1 MPRDDTEIQRKEL
14 SMAEALD
21 KDIINVSQL
30 LKLDDL
36 TIPIYQRPYKWTVR
50 NINQLFQDIEKH
62 KTKSAYRLGTIVFH
76 QDDGDK
82 DELNIVDGQQRTLTL
97 VLTVYAIIEQ
107 RLEQIERQ
115 DLAEQLE
122 SLSEYLDDFMQRQ
135 HFESDISQRNLH
147 RNYLEVKRLV
157 SRYEFTEH
165 HIDFLLNKCEVVIF
179 TLKDISEAF
188 QFFDSQNARGRDLAP
203 HDLLKAYH
211 LREFSEQ
218 EESLKGAT
226 VASWEALESEE
237 LSALFAE
244 YLYRIRH
251 WALGHSARYFG
262 KNDVGLFK
270 GVNVDNIDHF
280 PYVESLRITHHYVDE
295 YNQQFHRKIDGQ
307 NKRFPFH
314 LDQMIING
322 RRFFEMASHYQ
333 AQVSL
338 IVDAEHGSESH
349 FLEHKLTENAQL
361 ILKTLNGSNEQL
373 KYPARIRTGDKYVRA
388 IFDCALIFYIDKFG
402 DASLSSAIEKLF
414 IWAYSLRIKQQVVQ
428 LATMDN
434 HVMSHNVFR
443 TIKDAIVPSDI
454 LTMALNTLTDA
465 DNNNNINRR
474 KDNAA
479 KDPLVKLFKGMK
491 YYE

>member
-1 MPRDDTEIQRKEL
+1 
-14 SMAEALD
+14 MAEALD
-21 KDIINVSQL
+21 KDIISVSTLLQL
-30 LKLDDL
+30 ADL
-36 TIPIYQRPYKWTVR
+36 TIPIYQRPYKWTAR
-50 NINQLFQDIEKH
+50 NISQLFQDVEKH

-76 QDDGDK
+76 QDDD
-82 DELNIVDGQQRTLTL
+82 DTEALNIVDGQQRTLTL
-97 VLTVYAIIEQ
+97 VLAVFAIIEQ
-107 RLEQIERQ
+107 RKDNLERQ

-122 SLSEYLDDFMQRQ
+122 TLSENLGDFMQRQ
-135 HFESDISQRNLH
+135 HFESEISQRNLH
-147 RNYLEVKRLV
+147 QNYLEVRRLV
-157 SRYEFTEH
+157 SRHEFTEH
-165 HIDFLLNKCEVVIF
+165 HIDFLLNKCEVVTF

-188 QFFDSQNARGRDLAP
+188 QFFDSQNARGKDLAP

-218 EESLKGAT
+218 EESLKSFT
-226 VASWEALESEE
+226 VASWEALESDE
-237 LSALFAE
+237 LAALFAE

-270 GVNVDNIDHF
+270 GVNVDNIEHF

-295 YNQQFHRKIDGQ
+295 YNRQYHRKIDAQ
-307 NKRFPFH
+307 TKKFPFH

-322 RRFFEMASHYQ
+322 RRFFEMASHYH
-333 AQVSL
+333 AQISL
-338 IVDAEHGSESH
+338 IVDAEHGSEPY
-349 FLEHKLTENAQL
+349 FIGHKLTDNAQL
-361 ILKTLNGSNEQL
+361 ILKTLNGSNKQL
-373 KYPARIRTGDKYVRA
+373 KYPARTRTGDKYVRA

-402 DASLSSAIEKLF
+402 DTFLSSAIEKLF

-434 HVMSHNVFR
+434 HVLSNNVFR
-443 TIKDAIVPSDI
+443 IIKDAIIPSDV
-454 LTMALNTLTDA
+454 LTVALNTLTDT
-465 DNNNNINRR
+465 DNKNNLR
-474 KDNAA
+474 KANAA

>member
-1 MPRDDTEIQRKEL
+1 
-14 SMAEALD
+14 MAEALD
-21 KDIINVSQL
+21 KDIISVSTLLQL
-30 LKLDDL
+30 ADL
-36 TIPIYQRPYKWTVR
+36 TIPIYQRPYKWTAR

-76 QDDGDK
+76 QDDD
-82 DELNIVDGQQRTLTL
+82 DTEALNIVDGQQRTLTL
-97 VLTVYAIIEQ
+97 VLAVFAIIEQ
-107 RLEQIERQ
+107 RKGNLERQ

-122 SLSEYLDDFMQRQ
+122 TLSEHLDDFMQRQ
-135 HFESDISQRNLH
+135 HFESEISQLNLH
-147 RNYLEVKRLV
+147 QNYLEVKRLV
-157 SRYEFTEH
+157 SRHEFTGH
-165 HIDFLLNKCEVVIF
+165 HIDFLLNKCEVVTF

-218 EESLKGAT
+218 EESLKGVT
-226 VASWEALESEE
+226 VAGWEALESDE

-270 GVNVDNIDHF
+270 GVNVDNIEHF

-295 YNQQFHRKIDGQ
+295 YNQQYHRKVDGQ
-307 NKRFPFH
+307 IKRFPFH

-338 IVDAEHGSESH
+338 IVDAEHGSGPY
-349 FLEHKLTENAQL
+349 FMRHKLKDNAQL
-361 ILKTLNGSNEQL
+361 ILKTINGSHEEL
-373 KYPARIRTGDKYVRA
+373 KYPARTRTGDKYVRA

-402 DASLSSAIEKLF
+402 DAFLSSVIEKLF

-434 HVMSHNVFR
+434 HVISHNVFR
-443 TIKDAIVPSDI
+443 IIKDAIMPSDV
-454 LTMALNTLTDA
+454 LTIALNTLTDA

-479 KDPLVKLFKGMK
+479 EDPLVKLFKGMK

>member
-1 MPRDDTEIQRKEL
+1 
-14 SMAEALD
+14 MAEALH
-21 KDIINVSQL
+21 KDIINVGTLLQL
-30 LKLDDL
+30 PDL
-36 TIPIYQRPYKWTVR
+36 TIPIYQRPYKWSAR

-62 KTKSAYRLGTIVFH
+62 KAKSAYRLGTIVFH
-76 QDDGDK
+76 QDDD
-82 DELNIVDGQQRTLTL
+82 DAEELNIVDGQQRTLTL
-97 VLTVYAIIEQ
+97 VLAVFAIIEQ
-107 RLEQIERQ
+107 RKDNLERQ

-122 SLSEYLDDFMQRQ
+122 TLSEHLDDFMQRQ
-135 HFESDISQRNLH
+135 HFESEISQRNLH
-147 RNYLEVKRLV
+147 QNYLEVRRLV
-157 SRYEFTEH
+157 SRHEFTEH
-165 HIDFLLNKCEVVIF
+165 HIDFLLNKCEVVTF

-188 QFFDSQNARGRDLAP
+188 QFFDSQNARGKDLAP

-218 EESLKGAT
+218 EESLKSFT
-226 VASWEALESEE
+226 VAGWEALESDE
-237 LSALFAE
+237 LAALFAE

-270 GVNVDNIDHF
+270 GVNVDNIEHF

-295 YNQQFHRKIDGQ
+295 YNRQYHRKIDGQ
-307 NKRFPFH
+307 TRKFPFH

-322 RRFFEMASHYQ
+322 RRFFEMASHYH
-333 AQVSL
+333 AQISL
-338 IVDAEHGSESH
+338 IVDAEHGSEPY
-349 FLEHKLTENAQL
+349 FIGHKLTDNAQL
-361 ILKTLNGSNEQL
+361 ILKTLNGSNKQL
-373 KYPARIRTGDKYVRA
+373 KYPARTRTGDKYVRA

-402 DASLSSAIEKLF
+402 DTFLSSAIEKLF

-443 TIKDAIVPSDI
+443 IIKDAIIPSDV
-454 LTMALNTLTDA
+454 LTIALNTLTDT
-465 DNNNNINRR
+465 DNKNNLR
-474 KDNAA
+474 KANAA